1 MNIRLNNEGI
11 ALIEP
16 MYYHYPNNDNAYEI
30 KNEYFF
36 WSELIV
42 SPITAPNIKELQM
55 GRAKT

>member
-36 WSELIV
+36 G
-42 SPITAPNIKELQM
+42 AN
-55 GRAKT
+55 